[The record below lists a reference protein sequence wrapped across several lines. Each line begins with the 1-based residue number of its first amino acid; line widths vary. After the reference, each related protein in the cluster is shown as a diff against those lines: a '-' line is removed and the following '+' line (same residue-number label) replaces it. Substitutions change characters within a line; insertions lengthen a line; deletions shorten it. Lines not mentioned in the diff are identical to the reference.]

1 MELATR
7 PRLRLVIVVA
17 AWVCI
22 IRWIPKWLGNY
33 AAARRRDG
41 ARLPREDA
49 RNSASQQSR
58 GRLRPSKGSESRVQ
72 PRQSKRS
79 GKVSGNKSSKD
90 GLSDP
95 KPELWAAVENGD
107 VALVQKLLQNG
118 ASVNDTYKAWTPVM
132 KAAEEGYIEVTQML
146 LARRC
151 NLEAVNKTGRTALSF
166 TAAPSMGRQ
175 PNPTVLQI
183 LLQAGANIDHK
194 DVRGET
200 AKSRAIRDGHHASAA
215 AIDAFEA
222 NIR

>member
-1 MELATR
+1 M
-7 PRLRLVIVVA
+7 
-17 AWVCI
+17 
-22 IRWIPKWLGNY
+22 
-33 AAARRRDG
+33 
-41 ARLPREDA
+41 
-49 RNSASQQSR
+49 
-58 GRLRPSKGSESRVQ
+58 
-72 PRQSKRS
+72 
-79 GKVSGNKSSKD
+79 SGNKSSKD

-107 VALVQKLLQNG
+107 VALVQKLLQND

-166 TAAPSMGRQ
+166 AAAPSMGRQ
-175 PNPTVLQI
+175 PNLTVLQI

-200 AKSRAIRDGHHASAA
+200 AKSRAIRDAHHASAA